1 MPGSLQRHVCE
12 GPEEK
17 PLWPL
22 HSSSSLGT
30 QDRDQL
36 SPLRAGLGALLS
48 VSSQKHLPGDCEA
61 HKAVLLGDLQTDYK
75 FTGDNQ
81 GI

>member
-1 MPGSLQRHVCE
+1 MKALRKSPC
-12 GPEEK
+12 GPFVA
-17 PLWPL
+17 PLVL
-22 HSSSSLGT
+22 TSRT
-30 QDRDQL
+30 DQL
-36 SPLRAGLGALLS
+36 SPFRAGLDALLS